1 MKSPFYAIFMACLLN
16 LISLSLISAAT
27 AAPLIERV
35 GDALTHPWGMDFL
48 DDANVVVTERGGK
61 MYKINL
67 ADGTRQPIT
76 GLPDIEAKRQGG
88 LLDIAIATPDSGTAT
103 LFYCYS
109 KPVNGGSVTAIDRAQ
124 LSSNALS
131 NRQTI
136 FLANNPSKHAIHY
149 GCRLVLSG
157 HYLYASLG
165 ERGARYD
172 AQDPALHAG
181 AIIRLYHDG
190 SIPPDNPTLDGWA
203 AEILSKGH
211 RNPQGLAIHPGTG
224 ILWSHEHGPRGGDEI
239 NIITAG
245 RNYGWPTVS
254 HGKEYI
260 GGTIGIGTSAPGL
273 TDPAWVW
280 TPSIAPSG
288 MAFYRGAMFP
298 RFDGHLLVGS
308 LKFERLYLV
317 RVANDLPQEEFI
329 ILENTIGRV
338 RDVAVAPD
346 GAILLL
352 NDESDGGLYRLSEA
366 GQ

>member
-1 MKSPFYAIFMACLLN
+1 MNSPFYAIFMACLLN

-88 LLDIAIATPDSGTAT
+88 LLDVAITTPDSGTAT

-124 LSSNALS
+124 LSGNALS

-136 FLANNPSKHAIHY
+136 FLANNPSKDAIHY
-149 GCRLVLSG
+149 GCRLVLNG

-190 SIPPDNPTLDGWA
+190 SIPPDNPKLDGWA

-288 MAFYRGAMFP
+288 MAFYQGAMFP

-352 NDESDGGLYRLSEA
+352 SDESDGGLYRLSEA